1 MDWLRKEREVL
12 IMKYVENLYDWA
24 VRVYDEFCNDNLK
37 IESRFDMTTG
47 ITVVFDLRTG
57 KSAFSKC
64 RKDEEFS
71 EEIGVAVAYT
81 RLKGREVP
89 KERKKILVKYLTAGD
104 KFCSVVFPDSVY
116 CVVGV
121 NPLKP
126 TQTIAIHTQTKNLF
140 RFNYYNEVYKIN

>member
-1 MDWLRKEREVL
+1 
-12 IMKYVENLYDWA
+12 MKYVENLFDWA
-24 VRVYDEFCNDNLK
+24 VGVYDEFCNDNLK
-37 IESRFDMTTG
+37 IESRFDITTG

-71 EEIGVAVAYT
+71 EEIGIAVAYT

-126 TQTIAIHTQTKNLF
+126 TQIIAIHTQTKNLF
-140 RFNYYNEVYKIN
+140 RFNYYSEVYKIN

>member
-1 MDWLRKEREVL
+1 
-12 IMKYVENLYDWA
+12 MKYVENFFDWA
-24 VRVYDEFCNDNLK
+24 VGVYDEFCNDNLK

-71 EEIGVAVAYT
+71 EEIGIAVAYT

-89 KERKKILVKYLTAGD
+89 KERKKTFLKNL
-104 KFCSVVFPDSVY
+104 
-116 CVVGV
+116 VVGEEFSLFSSPKNTFYV
-121 NPLKP
+121 VGENPLKSAEV
-126 TQTIAIHTQTKNLF
+126 IAIHTQIGNLC
-140 RFNYYNEVYKIN
+140 RFDYYSEVYKIN

>member
-1 MDWLRKEREVL
+1 
-12 IMKYVENLYDWA
+12 MKYVDNLFDWA
-24 VRVYDEFCNDNLK
+24 VGVYDEFCNDNLK

-89 KERKKILVKYLTAGD
+89 KERKKTFLKNLVAGEEFSLFSSP
-104 KFCSVVFPDSVY
+104 KNTFY
-116 CVVGV
+116 VVGE
-121 NPLKP
+121 NPLKSAEV
-126 TQTIAIHTQTKNLF
+126 IAIHTQIGNLC
-140 RFNYYNEVYKIN
+140 RFDYYSEVYKIN

>member
-1 MDWLRKEREVL
+1 
-12 IMKYVENLYDWA
+12 MKYVDNLFDWA
-24 VRVYDEFCNDNLK
+24 VGVYDEFCNDSYR
-37 IESRFDMTTG
+37 IEEMHDHETG
-47 ITVVFDLRTG
+47 ITIVYDLRTG

-89 KERKKILVKYLTAGD
+89 KERKKIPVKYLTAGD
-104 KFCSVVFPDSVY
+104 KFCSTVFPDNIY

-121 NPLKP
+121 DPLKS
-126 TQTIAIHTQTKNLF
+126 TQIIAVRVQTGELF
-140 RFNYYNEVYKIN
+140 RFDFHEKVYKIN

>member
-1 MDWLRKEREVL
+1 
-12 IMKYVENLYDWA
+12 MKYVENLYDWA
-24 VRVYDEFCNDNLK
+24 VGVYDEFCNDNLK

-47 ITVVFDLRTG
+47 ITVIFDLRTG

-89 KERKKILVKYLTAGD
+89 KVLQKTLLKNLVASDEFALPSSSKST
-104 KFCSVVFPDSVY
+104 FRI
-116 CVVGV
+116 VGV
-121 NPLKP
+121 NPLRL
-126 TQTIAIHTQTKNLF
+126 TEIITVNTRDGVIT
-140 RFNYYNEVYKIN
+140 RFQDDTVVYKIN

>member
-1 MDWLRKEREVL
+1 
-12 IMKYVENLYDWA
+12 MKYVDNLFDWA
-24 VRVYDEFCNDNLK
+24 VGVYDEFCNDNLK
-37 IESRFDMTTG
+37 VESRFDMTTG

-140 RFNYYNEVYKIN
+140 RFNYYSEVYKIN

>member
-1 MDWLRKEREVL
+1 
-12 IMKYVENLYDWA
+12 MKYVENFFNWA
-24 VRVYDEFCNDNLK
+24 VGVYDEFCKDNLK

-89 KERKKILVKYLTAGD
+89 KERKKTFLKNLVAGEEFSLFSSP
-104 KFCSVVFPDSVY
+104 KNTFY
-116 CVVGV
+116 VVGE
-121 NPLKP
+121 NPLKSAEV
-126 TQTIAIHTQTKNLF
+126 IAIHTQIGNLC
-140 RFNYYNEVYKIN
+140 RFDYYSEVYKIN

>member
-1 MDWLRKEREVL
+1 
-12 IMKYVENLYDWA
+12 MKYVDNFFDWA
-24 VRVYDEFCNDNLK
+24 EEVYMEFCLDSSSIENDMNT
-37 IESRFDMTTG
+37 ETG
-47 ITVVFDLRTG
+47 ITIVYDLRTG

-140 RFNYYNEVYKIN
+140 RFNCYSEVYKII

>member
-1 MDWLRKEREVL
+1 
-12 IMKYVENLYDWA
+12 MKYVDNLFDWA
-24 VRVYDEFCNDNLK
+24 VGVYDEFCNDNLK

-89 KERKKILVKYLTAGD
+89 RERKKILVKYLSAGD

-140 RFNYYNEVYKIN
+140 RFNCYSEVYKIN

>member
-1 MDWLRKEREVL
+1 
-12 IMKYVENLYDWA
+12 MKYVDNLFDWA
-24 VRVYDEFCNDNLK
+24 VGVYDEFCNDNLK

-104 KFCSVVFPDSVY
+104 KFCSVVFPDSIY

-140 RFNYYNEVYKIN
+140 RFNCYSEVYKIN

>member
-1 MDWLRKEREVL
+1 
-12 IMKYVENLYDWA
+12 MKYVDNLFDWA
-24 VRVYDEFCNDNLK
+24 VGVYDEFCNDNLK

-89 KERKKILVKYLTAGD
+89 KERKKTFLKNLVAGEEFSLFSSP
-104 KFCSVVFPDSVY
+104 KNTFY
-116 CVVGV
+116 VVGE
-121 NPLKP
+121 NPLKSAEV
-126 TQTIAIHTQTKNLF
+126 IAIRTQIGNLC
-140 RFNYYNEVYKIN
+140 RFDYYSEVYKIN

>member
-1 MDWLRKEREVL
+1 
-12 IMKYVENLYDWA
+12 MKYVENLFDWA
-24 VRVYDEFCNDNLK
+24 VGVYDEFCNDNLK

-140 RFNYYNEVYKIN
+140 RFNCYSEVYKIN

>member
-1 MDWLRKEREVL
+1 
-12 IMKYVENLYDWA
+12 MKYVENLYDWA
-24 VRVYDEFCNDNLK
+24 VGVYDEFCNDNLK
-37 IESRFDMTTG
+37 VESRFDMTTG

-64 RKDEEFS
+64 RKDEKFS

-140 RFNYYNEVYKIN
+140 RFNYYSEVYKIN

>member
-1 MDWLRKEREVL
+1 
-12 IMKYVENLYDWA
+12 MKYVDNFFDWA
-24 VRVYDEFCNDNLK
+24 EEVYMEFCLDSSS
-37 IESRFDMTTG
+37 IESDMNTETG
-47 ITVVFDLRTG
+47 ITIVYDLRTG

-104 KFCSVVFPDSVY
+104 KFCSVVFPDSIY

-140 RFNYYNEVYKIN
+140 RFNCYSEVYKIN

>member
-1 MDWLRKEREVL
+1 
-12 IMKYVENLYDWA
+12 MKYVNDFFKWA
-24 VRVYDEFCNDNLK
+24 DEVFNEFCSDSDK
-37 IESRFDMTTG
+37 IRRSFDMITG

-89 KERKKILVKYLTAGD
+89 KERKKILVKYLSVGD
-104 KFCSVVFPDSVY
+104 KFCSTVSPDSVC
-116 CVVGV
+116 CVIGV

-126 TQTIAIHTQTKNLF
+126 TQAIAINIKTGKLCRYDF
-140 RFNYYNEVYKIN
+140 YNEVYKIN

>member
-1 MDWLRKEREVL
+1 
-12 IMKYVENLYDWA
+12 MKYVENFFDWA
-24 VRVYDEFCNDNLK
+24 VEVYGEFCNDNLK

-126 TQTIAIHTQTKNLF
+126 TQIIAIHTQTKNLF
-140 RFNYYNEVYKIN
+140 RFNCYSEVYKIN

>member
-1 MDWLRKEREVL
+1 
-12 IMKYVENLYDWA
+12 MKYVENLFDWA
-24 VRVYDEFCNDNLK
+24 VGVYDEFCNDNLK

-126 TQTIAIHTQTKNLF
+126 TQIIAIHTQTKNLF
-140 RFNYYNEVYKIN
+140 RFNCYSEVYKIN

>member
-1 MDWLRKEREVL
+1 
-12 IMKYVENLYDWA
+12 MKYVDNLFDWA
-24 VRVYDEFCNDNLK
+24 VGVYDEFCNDNLK

-71 EEIGVAVAYT
+71 EEIGIAVAYT

-89 KERKKILVKYLTAGD
+89 KERKKILLKNLVAGEEFSLFSSP
-104 KFCSVVFPDSVY
+104 KNTF
-116 CVVGV
+116 CVVGE
-121 NPLKP
+121 NPLKSAEI
-126 TQTIAIHTQTKNLF
+126 IAIHTQTENLC
-140 RFNYYNEVYKIN
+140 RFDYYSEVYKIN